1 MVLSKE
7 LQNLVDVEYSG
18 DQENATV
25 YVEVSTQMTMM
36 AARVRLV
43 PRVGCLSPF
52 TANAWWFSL

>member
-25 YVEVSTQMTMM
+25 YVEVSTQKTMV
-36 AARVRLV
+36 A
-43 PRVGCLSPF
+43 P
-52 TANAWWFSL
+52 W